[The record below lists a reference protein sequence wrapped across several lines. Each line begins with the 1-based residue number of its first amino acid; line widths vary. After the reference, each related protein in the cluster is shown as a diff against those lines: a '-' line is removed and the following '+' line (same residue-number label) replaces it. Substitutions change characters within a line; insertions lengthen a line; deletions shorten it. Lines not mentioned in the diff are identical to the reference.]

1 MIGII
6 LGEKTSAPLLLF
18 PFSKLVGSGCLGLN
32 ISLRQ
37 YFSLYPAVSQSEGE
51 RKEIWYAREKT
62 AQTTPIHTF
71 CKHNRPLPSIIQI
84 SRLPQ
89 LWQLP
94 NTIAYLTNPF
104 QKWRWHLKFTLFIFS
119 TYSKMSSGS
128 SDSSSSGSED
138 SSSSDSESEV
148 DGNAISEDEED
159 NLHKQ
164 EVTPPKSKTSPQIE
178 ETSPLSGV
186 SHERE
191 QILQYAVRSQYLQS
205 RSISQTTDIS
215 K

>member
-1 MIGII
+1 
-6 LGEKTSAPLLLF
+6 
-18 PFSKLVGSGCLGLN
+18 
-32 ISLRQ
+32 
-37 YFSLYPAVSQSEGE
+37 
-51 RKEIWYAREKT
+51 
-62 AQTTPIHTF
+62 
-71 CKHNRPLPSIIQI
+71 
-84 SRLPQ
+84 
-89 LWQLP
+89 
-94 NTIAYLTNPF
+94 
-104 QKWRWHLKFTLFIFS
+104 
-119 TYSKMSSGS
+119 MSSGS